1 MEILAPAGNFE
12 TFHAA
17 LDAGADAV
25 YVGAPGLNARNL
37 AKDLTLDQIGSMIVT
52 AHDRGRQ
59 VHVAL
64 NSLVREKDLPRLLE
78 TLAYFETVIPDAL
91 IIQDLGIVNLVM
103 DYFPSLPIHG
113 STLMAIHNRAGV
125 QALSSLGFS
134 RVVIAREYTV
144 KEISRLIRESPIEIE
159 VFVHGAM
166 CFSYSGFCMFS
177 SYLGGKSGLR
187 GKCVQPCRRK
197 YSLRSTGKSGGKG
210 AGSSGYLFSMN
221 DLNGLEMVPEF
232 MKMGVSSLKIEGRL
246 RSATY
251 VKNIVTAYRMM
262 VDAGPHPDQ
271 HVFKEASALVPE
283 AMGRRTSSGYFRS
296 PQPTD
301 AIVQIHS
308 GNIGNHLGRVSSV
321 ETIDNET
328 FICFKPKKTF
338 KCGDRLRLH
347 LEKGDRRKSF
357 TVDKMLGQGRGLT
370 DQAEKN
376 GIVSVL
382 VPGSLEIHGFQGPIN
397 VYLVDIKKADAQFSG
412 VTAAKRLAAT
422 LNSNQKKNITDR
434 VRSVGRQVL
443 ERAIEKPAQQ
453 EPKAQQRKGFRTQA
467 SELWLRIDSSRQI
480 LGKQPFIPDRYV
492 INIDRKIMGFVGDIK
507 RFLGRNMRSVIWAL
521 PAVLND
527 SSFEQM
533 KKSLSTLIRSGF
545 RTFQIAHLSQIELFE
560 GERVQL
566 YGDYTLNLMNSQ
578 ALTLVSKLDFRGF
591 QLSIEMSRDLIKPLI
606 DGYRSKKSQVP
617 KAREHNR
624 SAQLGLTVYGAP
636 PLFVSRIASKQLPY
650 GRTISSPKNEQFVVE
665 KKEGHSI
672 TRSRKPFS
680 LLPFRKDLEQMG
692 LNYLVIDISGMH
704 PGNSGMAEISERLS
718 GKGTYYK
725 LPTFNYLGT
734 LE

>member
-1 MEILAPAGNFE
+1 MELLAPAGNFE

-37 AKDLTLDQIGSMIVT
+37 AKDLSLDQIGSMIAT
-52 AHDRGRQ
+52 AHDRGKK

-64 NSLVREKDLPRLLE
+64 NSLAREKDLPRLLE
-78 TLAYFETVIPDAL
+78 TLAYFETVTPDAL

-103 DYFPSLPIHG
+103 EHFPSLEIHG

-125 QALSSLGFS
+125 QALASLGFS

-144 KEISRLIRESPIEIE
+144 KEIDRLIRQAPIEIE
-159 VFVHGAM
+159 VFIHGAM

-197 YSLRSTGKSGGKG
+197 YALRSTGKSGGKA
-210 AGSSGYLFSMN
+210 AGSAGYLFSMN

-232 MKMGVSSLKIEGRL
+232 MRMGVSALKIEGRL

-251 VKNIVTAYRMM
+251 VKNIVSAYRLM
-262 VDAGPHPDQ
+262 VDAGARLDKQ
-271 HVFKEASALVPE
+271 VFREASALVPE

-301 AIVQIHS
+301 AIVQAHS
-308 GNIGNHLGRVSSV
+308 GNIGNHLGRVLSIERSG
-321 ETIDNET
+321 NET
-328 FICFKPKKTF
+328 YISLKPKKPF
-338 KCGDRLRLH
+338 KCGDRLRIHVL
-347 LEKGDRRKSF
+347 KGDARKSF
-357 TVDKMLGQGRGLT
+357 SVEKLADQSGVT

-376 GIVSVL
+376 GRVSIL
-382 VPGSLEIHGFQGPIN
+382 VPGSLAIHTFQGPID
-397 VYLVDIKKADAQFSG
+397 VYLVDIKKAESRVSG
-412 VTAAKRLAAT
+412 VTAEKRLAAT
-422 LNSNQKKNITDR
+422 LDSAQKKNIADR
-434 VRSVGRQVL
+434 VRSVSRHVL
-443 ERAIEKPAQQ
+443 EQTFDNPGSQGPKGVQKQGSRA
-453 EPKAQQRKGFRTQA
+453 QA
-467 SELWLRIDSSRQI
+467 SELWLRIDSPRQI

-492 INIDRKIMGFVGDIK
+492 INIDRRIMASVGVIK

-533 KKSLSTLIRSGF
+533 KKSLGTLIRSGF

-560 GERVQL
+560 DERVQL

-578 ALTLVSKLDFRGF
+578 ALSLMAKLDFRGF
-591 QLSIEMSRDLIKPLI
+591 QLSIEMSRDLIQPLI
-606 DGYRSKKSQVP
+606 DGYRNRKSRAP
-617 KAREHNR
+617 KTREPYR

-636 PLFVSRIASKQLPY
+636 PLFVSRIAAKQLPY
-650 GRTISSPKNEQFVVE
+650 GKIITSPKNEQFVVD

-672 TRSRKPFS
+672 TRPKKPFS

-692 LNYLVIDISGMH
+692 LQYLVIDISGMH
-704 PGNSGMAEISERLS
+704 PGNNEMAELHERIR
-718 GKGTYYK
+718 GKGSYYK

>member
-1 MEILAPAGNFE
+1 MTEAERSTLPLTVLPGNKICPDCLK
-12 TFHAA
+12 H
-17 LDAGADAV
+17 
-25 YVGAPGLNARNL
+25 
-37 AKDLTLDQIGSMIVT
+37 S
-52 AHDRGRQ
+52 
-59 VHVAL
+59 
-64 NSLVREKDLPRLLE
+64 S
-78 TLAYFETVIPDAL
+78 YFETVTPDAL

-103 DYFPSLPIHG
+103 DHFPSLEIHG

-125 QALSSLGFS
+125 QALASLGFS
-134 RVVIAREYTV
+134 RVVIAREYTL
-144 KEISRLIRESPIEIE
+144 KEIDRLIRQAPIEIE
-159 VFVHGAM
+159 VFIHGAM
-166 CFSYSGFCMFS
+166 CFSYSGLCMFS

-197 YSLRSTGKSGGKG
+197 YSLRSTGKSGGKT

-232 MKMGVSSLKIEGRL
+232 MKMGVSALKIEGRL

-262 VDAGPHPDQ
+262 VDAGPRLDRD
-271 HVFKEASALVPE
+271 VFKEASALVPE

-301 AIVQIHS
+301 AIVQAHS
-308 GNIGNHLGRVSSV
+308 GNIGNHLGRVSSI
-321 ETIDNET
+321 ETSDNET

-338 KCGDRLRLH
+338 KSGDRLRLH
-347 LEKGDRRKSF
+347 VLKGDTRKSF
-357 TVDKMLGQGRGLT
+357 TVDKLVDQSGVT
-370 DQAEKN
+370 DQVEKK
-376 GIVSVL
+376 GSVRVL
-382 VPGSLEIHGFQGPIN
+382 VPDSLGIHAFQGPID
-397 VYLVDIKKADAQFSG
+397 VYLVDVRKAEAQISG
-412 VTAAKRLAAT
+412 VTAEKRLAAA
-422 LNSNQKKNITDR
+422 LDSSQKKNIADR
-434 VRSVGRQVL
+434 VRGVSRQVL
-443 ERAIEKPAQQ
+443 ERAADKPGHQVPKGAQ
-453 EPKAQQRKGFRTQA
+453 KKVTRTQA
-467 SELWLRIDSSRQI
+467 SELWLRIDSARQI
-480 LGKQPFIPDRYV
+480 LGKQPFIPERYV
-492 INIDRKIMGFVGDIK
+492 INIDRTIMGFVGDIK

-521 PAVLND
+521 PAVLSD
-527 SSFEQM
+527 SSFDQM
-533 KKSLSTLIRSGF
+533 KKSLATLIRSGF

-578 ALTLVSKLDFRGF
+578 ALSLMSKLDFRGF
-591 QLSIEMSRDLIKPLI
+591 QLSIEMSRDLIQPLI
-606 DGYRSKKSQVP
+606 DGYRSKKSRAP
-617 KAREHNR
+617 KIRDLNR

-650 GRTISSPKNEQFVVE
+650 GKIITSPKNEQFVVD

-672 TRSRKPFS
+672 TRPKKPFS

-692 LNYLVIDISGMH
+692 LQYLVVDISGMR
-704 PGNSGMAEISERLS
+704 PGNSEMAEIYERIR
-718 GKGTYYK
+718 GKGTNYK

>member
-1 MEILAPAGNFE
+1 MELLAPAGNFE

-37 AKDLTLDQIGSMIVT
+37 AKDLSLDQIGSMIVT
-52 AHDRGRQ
+52 AHDRGRM

-64 NSLVREKDLPRLLE
+64 NSLAREKDLPRLLE
-78 TLAYFETVIPDAL
+78 TLAYFETVTPDAL
-91 IIQDLGIVNLVM
+91 IIQDLGIVNLVTE
-103 DYFPSLPIHG
+103 YFPSLQIHG

-134 RVVIAREYTV
+134 RVVIAREYTL
-144 KEISRLIRESPIEIE
+144 KEIGRLIRQSPIEIE

-166 CFSYSGFCMFS
+166 CFSYSGLCMFS

-232 MKMGVSSLKIEGRL
+232 MKMGVSALKIEGRL

-271 HVFKEASALVPE
+271 QVFKEASALVPE

-301 AIVQIHS
+301 AIAQVHS
-308 GNIGNHLGRVSSV
+308 GNIGNHLGRVSSM
-321 ETIDNET
+321 ETSDNET
-328 FICFKPKKTF
+328 FICFKPKKRF
-338 KCGDRLRLH
+338 KRGDRLRLH
-347 LEKGDRRKSF
+347 IERGDKRKSF
-357 TVDKMLGQGRGLT
+357 TVDKMLEQAAET

-376 GIVSVL
+376 ARVSVL
-382 VPGSLEIHGFQGPIN
+382 VPGSLEIHKFQGPIN
-397 VYLVDIKKADAQFSG
+397 VYLVDIKKADAKLSG
-412 VTAAKRLAAT
+412 ATAEKRLAAT
-422 LNSNQKKNITDR
+422 LNSNQKKNISDR
-434 VRSVGRQVL
+434 VRSVSRHVL
-443 ERAIEKPAQQ
+443 ERAGDKPVHQGQGAQQ
-453 EPKAQQRKGFRTQA
+453 KKGFRAQG

-492 INIDRKIMGFVGDIK
+492 INIDRRIMGFVGDIK

-527 SSFEQM
+527 SSYEQM
-533 KKSLSTLIRSGF
+533 KKSLATLIRSGF

-606 DGYRSKKSQVP
+606 DGYRSKKSQAP

-650 GRTISSPKNEQFVVE
+650 GKTITSPKNEQFVVE
-665 KKEGHSI
+665 RKEGHSV
-672 TRSRKPFS
+672 TRPRKPFS

-692 LNYLVIDISGMH
+692 LNYLVIDVSGMH